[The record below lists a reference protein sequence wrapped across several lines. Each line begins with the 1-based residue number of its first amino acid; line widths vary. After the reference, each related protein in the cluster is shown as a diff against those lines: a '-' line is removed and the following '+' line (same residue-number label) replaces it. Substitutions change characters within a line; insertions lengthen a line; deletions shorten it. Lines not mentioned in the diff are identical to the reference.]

1 MEGGKA
7 VSDTPRTD
15 LLLITHD
22 MAPTHIELI
31 NLSRGLE
38 RELNAAN
45 ERIMRLE
52 REVELFREYSDY
64 GDVGVVDSILRG
76 EEMARKEAKP

>member
-1 MEGGKA
+1 

-15 LLLITHD
+15 TAWETLPSVYEFIAETRR
-22 MAPTHIELI
+22 M
-31 NLSRGLE
+31 E
-38 RELNAAN
+38 RELNEAN
-45 ERIMRLE
+45 AKIKRLE

>member
-1 MEGGKA
+1 MIDNGQSAEGLEYFA
-7 VSDTPRTD
+7 RQ
-15 LLLITHD
+15 
-22 MAPTHIELI
+22 
-31 NLSRGLE
+31 LE

-45 ERIMRLE
+45 AKIKRLV

-76 EEMARKEAKP
+76 EEMERKESKP

>member
-1 MEGGKA
+1 

-15 LLLITHD
+15 AAWETLPSVYEFIKEAKQ
-22 MAPTHIELI
+22 M
-31 NLSRGLE
+31 E
-38 RELNAAN
+38 RELNEAN
-45 ERIMRLE
+45 AKIKRLG

-76 EEMARKEAKP
+76 EEMARKEANP

>member
-1 MEGGKA
+1 

-15 LLLITHD
+15 TAWETLPSVYEFIAETRR
-22 MAPTHIELI
+22 M
-31 NLSRGLE
+31 E
-38 RELNAAN
+38 RELNEAN
-45 ERIMRLE
+45 AKIKRLE

-76 EEMARKEAKP
+76 EEMSRKEAKQ